1 MVHCV
6 WTSQSLGKDYQGH
19 QSINHR
25 NWTLTKCEQPSVKTM
40 WDFGINCP
48 VKTKELFGIK
58 PDICVIIIAAQ
69 YSYNLSKKD
78 KCHTPRF
85 NNFGFCSG
93 IRTVAT

>member
-6 WTSQSLGKDYQGH
+6 WTRQSLGKDYQGH
-19 QSINHR
+19 QSINQR
-25 NWTLTKCEQPSVKTM
+25 NWTLTKCEQPSVKTV

-69 YSYNLSKKD
+69 ILLQSFENNKS
-78 KCHTPRF
+78 HTPGF
-85 NNFGFCSG
+85 NNFGFCSR

>member
-6 WTSQSLGKDYQGH
+6 WTRQSLGKDYQGH
-19 QSINHR
+19 QSINQR
-25 NWTLTKCEQPSVKTM
+25 NWTLTKCEQPSVKTV

-69 YSYNLSKKD
+69 ILLQSFENNKS
-78 KCHTPRF
+78 HTPGF
-85 NNFGFCSG
+85 NNFGFCSR
-93 IRTVAT
+93 IRSVAT

>member
-1 MVHCV
+1 M
-6 WTSQSLGKDYQGH
+6 
-19 QSINHR
+19 
-25 NWTLTKCEQPSVKTM
+25 KTV

-69 YSYNLSKKD
+69 ILLQSFENNKSY
-78 KCHTPRF
+78 TPGF
-85 NNFGFCSG
+85 NNFGFCSK